1 MIAFEVIY
9 FVAFLFSGGV
19 LLMGTGSGAEQGSL
33 ISADSLFRAGKF
45 AEAEKVYSSVLA
57 EDPGN
62 FQAIL
67 RLGNIALL
75 SQRLDDAQKW
85 LSKALEIEPE
95 EAFPKS
101 LLAEV
106 FCRRDDFQRAAPLLR
121 AAGRDAA
128 AAKLESFKGQ
138 VPYQIEG
145 TAAVTRLKFEQTDP
159 LPLIRVRVN
168 GSEEAYFFI
177 DTGASEIDLDPEF
190 ADQVKALRF
199 GSEMGTFGGGRKASY
214 DHGRIDSLTLGD
226 VVVKNVP
233 IHILATRRFSP
244 IFGGKRIDGI
254 LGTVML
260 YHFFPTIDY
269 VGGELV
275 LRRKTSENV
284 VQLAREVKAER
295 QTVVPFWMAG
305 DHYAVAWGTVNR
317 SKPLLFFVD
326 LGLAGGGF
334 TCPASTIQEG
344 GITLS
349 ESQAGEGIGGGGKVR
364 IVPFVV
370 GEMTLGDLTKRNTPG
385 LFGAFP
391 PSLEYAFGFRIG
403 GLISHAFFRSS
414 AITMDFDRMNLYLR

>member
-1 MIAFEVIY
+1 MIAFEV
-9 FVAFLFSGGV
+9 VCLAA
-19 LLMGTGSGAEQGSL
+19 LLSSAGMTLVGRGAGNEHGS
-33 ISADSLFRAGKF
+33 IVSADSLFRAGRF
-45 AEAEKVYSSVLA
+45 AEAEKVCLSEVA
-57 EDPGN
+57 EDPRN

-85 LSKALEIEPE
+85 LSRAIEIKPE

-106 FCRRDDFQRAAPLLR
+106 FSRLDDFQRAAPLLR
-121 AAGRDAA
+121 AVGRDAA
-128 AAKLESFKGQ
+128 AAKLESFKTE

-145 TAAVTRLKFEQTDP
+145 AAAVTRVKFDQTDP
-159 LPLIRVRVN
+159 LPVIRVRVN
-168 GSEEAYFFI
+168 GSEEVNFFI

-190 ADQVKALRF
+190 AEQVKALRF
-199 GSEMGTFGGGRKASY
+199 GSETGTFGGGRQASY
-214 DHGRIDSLTLGD
+214 EHGRIDSLTLGD

-233 IHILATRRFSP
+233 IHILGTRRFSP

-260 YHFFPTIDY
+260 YHFLPTIDY
-269 VGGELV
+269 PGGELV

-284 VQLAREVKAER
+284 MQLEQEVKAEK
-295 QTVVPFWMAG
+295 QIVVPFWMAG
-305 DHYAVAWGTVNR
+305 DHYAVAWGSVNQ
-317 SKPLLFFVD
+317 SEPLLFFVD

-334 TCPASTIQEG
+334 TCPASVIEEG
-344 GITLS
+344 GIKLS
-349 ESQAGEGIGGGGKVR
+349 ESQAGEGIGGGGKVK

-370 GEMTLGDLTKRNTPG
+370 SELSLGDLTKRNIPG

-414 AITMDFDRMNLYLR
+414 AITMDFDRMRFYLR